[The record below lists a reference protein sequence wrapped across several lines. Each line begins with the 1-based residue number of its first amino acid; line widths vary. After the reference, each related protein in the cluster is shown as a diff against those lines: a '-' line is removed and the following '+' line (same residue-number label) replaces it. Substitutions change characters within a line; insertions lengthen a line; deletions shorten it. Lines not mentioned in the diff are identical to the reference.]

1 MKHMKNVKR
10 KCLTDEEIA
19 LFIDRGPDYE
29 GYDRVIRHLSECS
42 ACLDK
47 TVESTQLL
55 RAEVHEPPQGLPE
68 KAFGRA
74 RRALEG
80 RSVRAFPPIR
90 KALLPLAL
98 AASLL
103 IIIMIGVNRVGDSQ
117 RDEVLI
123 STVPERHERSLHRE
137 AERAPTAQRVIR
149 HRRDQ
154 PLLRAGYVYF
164 LLRNAEST
172 DAKLLRELYASIS
185 ITKLHPGESIQLIRE
200 RKFDLFQKKIS
211 ALPEKERNDFSEGY
225 ILSMLYYSDD
235 TGAVHDT
242 TIEWGKKLVLNAS
255 MNEIRQCM
263 LYRR

>member
-1 MKHMKNVKR
+1 MKNLKK

-42 ACLDK
+42 ACLDR

-55 RAEVHEPPQGLPE
+55 RAEAHDPPQGLPE

-74 RRALEG
+74 RRALAG
-80 RSVRAFPPIR
+80 QSVRAFPPIR

-103 IIIMIGVNRVGDSQ
+103 IIIMIGVSRVGDSQ

-123 STVPERHERSLHRE
+123 STVPERHDGSLHRE
-137 AERAPTAQRVIR
+137 AERAPAAKRIIR
-149 HRRDQ
+149 HRRDK
-154 PLLRAGYVYF
+154 LLHAGYVYF

-172 DAKLLRELYASIS
+172 DSKLLRELYTSIS

-225 ILSMLYYSDD
+225 ILSMLYYSDN

-242 TIEWGKKLVLNAS
+242 TMESGKKLVLNAS
-255 MNEIRQCM
+255 TDEIRQCM

>member
-1 MKHMKNVKR
+1 MKNVKG

-29 GYDRVIRHLSECS
+29 EYDRVIRHLSECS

-47 TVESTQLL
+47 TVESAQML

-80 RSVRAFPPIR
+80 RTVRTYPPIR
-90 KALLPLAL
+90 KAFLPLAL

-103 IIIMIGVNRVGDSQ
+103 IIIMISVNRVGDSQ
-117 RDEVLI
+117 RDDVLV
-123 STVPERHERSLHRE
+123 STAPERHDMLQHRKT
-137 AERAPTAQRVIR
+137 ERAPTAKRIIS
-149 HRRDQ
+149 HRRDK

-172 DAKLLRELYASIS
+172 DVKLLRELYTSIS
-185 ITKLHPGESIQLIRE
+185 ITELHPGESIQLIRE
-200 RKFDLFQKKIS
+200 RKFDVFQKKIS
-211 ALPEKERNDFSEGY
+211 ALPEKERTDFSEGY

-235 TGAVHDT
+235 TGTVHDT

-255 MNEIRQCM
+255 TDEIRQCM